1 MLVLRFSNFER
12 PTIEEHVAILS
23 EAGNDG
29 SVWWGWWKKVHEG
42 FPEILD
48 TVSRLIERLG
58 QTELGLVERASGEFF
73 VATCDKIVIQ
83 RGQTVPS
90 PDPALTPAYYRNEAF
105 PAWFRFTSI
114 RAVNQTSWEAQFGL
128 VPGGDPT
135 LYEAQ
140 RPRPEVP
147 AEVIEAEV
155 SSESGVVVHVSDLHF
170 GSDHGYT
177 TQSATTVQFSLLDR
191 IVRAV
196 PQKPACLVISG
207 DLTTRGEH
215 QGLIQGRLFI
225 EKLRDVFDLPTNA
238 VVIAPGNHDILI
250 NEPELTR
257 DFSNEQPF
265 RDLTALFYGHTV
277 PNERIHDIRDA
288 KGRHFILGVLNSSRP
303 RHLKTMDYGYVGVDR
318 SEPVF
323 ESLGKLRERPRDPAW
338 AAVVLHHHILSG
350 AMVEEPERERP
361 VSMTL
366 DAGELVAL
374 AHKHGVNAMLHGHQH
389 MPFVGQVQRLAEF
402 SSDGASPLHCT
413 PVRVLGAGSAGAK
426 VDGNRIPQ
434 EVNANSVS
442 YYEPFAEEGFI
453 ATCVEYLARRN
464 PKVAWRITL

>member
-12 PTIEEHVAILS
+12 PTIDEHMSIVAK
-23 EAGNDG
+23 AGG

-42 FPEILD
+42 FPERLHQ
-48 TVSRLIERLG
+48 VSRLVEELG
-58 QTELGLVERASGEFF
+58 QVDLGLVERASGQFF
-73 VATCDKIVIQ
+73 VAACDMIAIQ
-83 RGQTVPS
+83 GGQPIPS
-90 PDPALTPAYYRNEAF
+90 PEPSLTPAYYRDEKF

-114 RAVNQTSWEAQFGL
+114 RAVDQGAWETQFGL
-128 VPGGDPT
+128 VPRGDPT
-135 LYEAQ
+135 IYEAQ
-140 RPRPEVP
+140 RPRPDVP
-147 AEVIEAEV
+147 TEVIEAEV
-155 SSESGVVVHVSDLHF
+155 ESTSGVVVHISDLHF
-170 GSDHGYT
+170 GSDHGYP

-191 IVRAV
+191 ILRSV
-196 PQKPACLVISG
+196 PSKPACLVVSG
-207 DLTTRGEH
+207 DLTTKGDY
-215 QGLIQGRLFI
+215 QGLIQGRQFV
-225 EKLRDVFDLPTNA
+225 EKLRDAFGLPTNA

-250 NEPELTR
+250 SETELTR

-265 RDLTALFYGHTV
+265 RDLTALFYGRAV

-303 RHLKTMDYGYVGVDR
+303 RHLKTMDYGYVGIDR

-323 ESLGKLRERPRDPAW
+323 ESLGKLRLRPRDPVW
-338 AAVVLHHHILSG
+338 AAVVLHHHILSA

-402 SSDGASPLHCT
+402 SSDGATPLKCA
-413 PVRVLGAGSAGAK
+413 PVRVLGAGSAGAR
-426 VDGNRIPQ
+426 VDDNRIPQ

-442 YYEPFAEEGFI
+442 YYEPFGEEGFI

-464 PKVAWRITL
+464 PRVAWSIAL